1 MRNPRAY
8 MRLVLVTVA
17 LFAFCAFFAP
27 AAEAGVF
34 HDWKYR
40 EGDSPRTAF
49 GDFTWLQ
56 KTEEDE
62 QTWIPYDGEKESPPV
77 SGNLN
82 YVWLRAELEELGVTE
97 DQATIEV
104 LNENEGGFL
113 GLGKQAEVKVTAN
126 VEETEEE
133 VVYYGDDENYEGD
146 AVSEAEDAAVS
157 FVAEV
162 LSGIGI
168 HGNMDSYREDDTIY
182 ISVTGSDCGAA
193 IGRHGETLE
202 AISYMTN
209 LIANKHSEQRVHVYL
224 DVGGYRKH
232 REQVIKSLADKAVS
246 PTTGYSSSLLYRY
259 PFSIRNSSSALMR
272 FAEVSCMIP

>member
-1 MRNPRAY
+1 MDY
-8 MRLVLVTVA
+8 MEKSVVKTGKTVEEA
-17 LFAFCAFFAP
+17 K
-27 AAEAGVF
+27 AAA
-34 HDWKYR
+34 
-40 EGDSPRTAF
+40 
-49 GDFTWLQ
+49 
-56 KTEEDE
+56 
-62 QTWIPYDGEKESPPV
+62 
-77 SGNLN
+77 
-82 YVWLRAELEELGVTE
+82 LEELGVTE

-126 VEETEEE
+126 VEDASEEE

-182 ISVTGSDCGAA
+182 ISVSGADCGAA

-202 AISYMTN
+202 AITYMTN
-209 LIANKHSEQRVHVYL
+209 LIANKHSEERVHVHL

-232 REQVIKSLADKAVS
+232 RERIIEGLADRAASKALRYNKDVAMEPMNPAERRMVHSYLQGVEGVTTHSEGDESNRRVIVS
-246 PTTGYSSSLLYRY
+246 PV
-259 PFSIRNSSSALMR
+259 SAQ
-272 FAEVSCMIP
+272 E